1 MIIYEAQNKQTFL
14 ADQPFI
20 EEKLKARISE
30 AIQED
35 PSQNEVISWKNSI
48 AAMADVI
55 RHKSI
60 PEDVGIFLEYNIPT
74 TDNRVDFIIT
84 GLDDEDK
91 ETVILIELK
100 QWKHVNKT
108 DKDGIVETW
117 YEEGKR
123 RYIPATKC
131 SRMHIFCTVT

>member
-84 GLDDEDK
+84 
-91 ETVILIELK
+91 
-100 QWKHVNKT
+100 
-108 DKDGIVETW
+108 
-117 YEEGKR
+117 R
-123 RYIPATKC
+123 FR
-131 SRMHIFCTVT
+131 